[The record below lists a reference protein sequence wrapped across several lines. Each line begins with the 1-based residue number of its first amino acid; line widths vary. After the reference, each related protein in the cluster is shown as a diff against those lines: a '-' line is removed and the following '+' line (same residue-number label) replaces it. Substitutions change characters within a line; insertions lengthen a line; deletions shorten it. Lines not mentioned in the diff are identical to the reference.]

1 MKKSIKAI
9 AAIVVAAISLSLA
22 GCTKDNEDLII
33 GTWQETEVT
42 YTEYNDGQQIRTE
55 SMLEEGDIVKMTF
68 KDDHTYSLTYVSE
81 YDESEDNGTW
91 SINGDKLTIVDD
103 DYAMVY
109 TIDKLN
115 KKECNITYTEE
126 MDTAKMTIVIKMKR
140 L

>member
-1 MKKSIKAI
+1 MAAFFSMAMVSWSKS
-9 AAIVVAAISLSLA
+9 
-22 GCTKDNEDLII
+22 NEDLII

-81 YDESEDNGTW
+81 YDESDDNGTW

-126 MDTAKMTIVIKMKR
+126 MDTEKMTIVIKMKR

>member
-1 MKKSIKAI
+1 MKKVLLVLM
-9 AAIVVAAISLSLA
+9 AAFFSMAMVSCS
-22 GCTKDNEDLII
+22 KSNEDLII

-81 YDESEDNGTW
+81 YDESDDNGTW
-91 SINGDKLTIVDD
+91 SIDGDKLTIVDD

-115 KKECNITYTEE
+115 KKECNITYSEE
-126 MDTAKMTIVIKMKR
+126 MDSTKMTIVIKMKR

>member
-1 MKKSIKAI
+1 MAMVSCSKS
-9 AAIVVAAISLSLA
+9 
-22 GCTKDNEDLII
+22 NEDLII

-91 SINGDKLTIVDD
+91 SIDGDKLTIVDLG
-103 DYAMVY
+103 YAMVY

-126 MDTAKMTIVIKMKR
+126 MDSTKITIVVKMKR

>member
-1 MKKSIKAI
+1 MKKVLLVLM
-9 AAIVVAAISLSLA
+9 AAFFSMVMVSCS
-22 GCTKDNEDLII
+22 KSNEDLII

-126 MDTAKMTIVIKMKR
+126 MDTAKMTIIIKMKR